1 MAGLFFFA
9 NINNDD
15 LIGILLK
22 QIVNME
28 HEIKIL
34 YSILPKVFFTV
45 IRLFQFIHTIPLV

>member
-34 YSILPKVFFTV
+34 YSILLKVFFTV